1 MGPKEDDVTRPLDP
15 GELVRI
21 RGPTTLDSEIG
32 VVARCTTNSHFYV
45 VLVGGKEVPYTRDE
59 LVPVG
64 VQQLPKHGII

>member
-1 MGPKEDDVTRPLDP
+1 MGPKEDDVTRSLDP

-32 VVARCTTNSHFYV
+32 VVSRSTTNGNYYV
-45 VLVGGKEVPYTRDE
+45 ILVGGKEVPYTRDE

-64 VQQLPKHGII
+64 VQQPPKHGII